1 MMCKDMTV
9 IDWYDW
15 IDDETSE
22 AREARRRSG
31 CPQLSA
37 VLLESLY
44 QLRKTVSDG
53 YVISKVER
61 DILVRM
67 GLVDRLN
74 GWQFITRRGMA
85 VLDVYGLLHDD
96 RYGTSEQVAG
106 QSTHLHRTDFVRLRE
121 EGLLLG

>member
-74 GWQFITRRGMA
+74 GWQFITRHGMA

-96 RYGTSEQVAG
+96 RYGTSGQVAG
-106 QSTHLHRTDFVRLRE
+106 NSANLHPTDFARLRE